1 VPESSLPPELLAL
14 SSAELV
20 ARLVAVLEIN
30 TRLRGVIEAQA
41 AELETI
47 KGQHA
52 ALMRRVEE
60 LERKAG
66 KDSSNS
72 GKPPSSDPVYTKKR
86 KSTDRSARDRGVRS
100 PGKQPGAGGSTM
112 KLVDNPDETVRCPPV
127 ECCGCGA
134 DLEPE
139 PVWAERRHQVTDIPP
154 APAPTV
160 IEYRAQAKQ
169 CSGCGT
175 TSVGELPAHIK
186 ARAGF
191 GPETHARAANLLAHH
206 VPIYRS
212 TILLA
217 QMAGIK
223 VSTGWMAS
231 VRGKAAALVASSGF
245 MEHVAALLKT
255 AAAVHVD
262 ETPARAAGGT
272 RYVHLACTRYLS
284 HLHTGTRSADDIDAG
299 GVLPGYTGIIVRDG
313 YAGYAHLTGAL
324 HAWCGV
330 HLLRDLKGLHDFE
343 PAQQVWARQM
353 ADLLIEAKD
362 AATTARAAG
371 RTALEATVLQR
382 LLTRYRELAATGLT
396 TNLYRRTAIATDAR
410 RLARRFRG
418 FEDMILRFAT
428 RPDLDIFSNNEAE
441 RTIRPTKVQMR
452 SSGGCW
458 RTLQGLT
465 EFALL
470 QSYLSTA
477 TKWGIDKLDALRALF
492 TGNTWMPPGLEP
504 A

>member
-1 VPESSLPPELLAL
+1 VPESSLSAELVAL
-14 SSAELV
+14 PSAELV
-20 ARLVAVLEIN
+20 ARLVAVSEVN

-47 KGQHA
+47 KGQQA
-52 ALMRRVEE
+52 ALIRRVEE

-66 KDSSNS
+66 RDSSNS
-72 GKPPSSDPVYTKKR
+72 GRPPSSDPVYTKKKGR
-86 KSTDRSARDRGVRS
+86 DRSARERGVRS

-127 ECCGCGA
+127 ECRGCGA
-134 DLEPE
+134 GLEHE
-139 PVWAERRHQVTDIPP
+139 PVWAERRHQVTDIQP
-154 APAPTV
+154 APAPAV

-169 CSGCGT
+169 CSGCGA
-175 TSVGELPAHIK
+175 TSVGELPAHVK

-191 GPETHARAANLLAHH
+191 GPETHAQAANLLAHH

-212 TILLA
+212 TVLLA

-223 VSTGWMAS
+223 VSTGWMAK
-231 VRGKAAALVASSGF
+231 VRGKVAALVASSGF

-262 ETPARAAGGT
+262 ETPARAAAGT
-272 RYVHLACTRYLS
+272 RYVHLACTRYLT

-313 YAGYAHLTGAL
+313 YAGYAHLTDAL

-330 HLLRDLKGLHDFE
+330 HLLRDLKGLYDFE
-343 PAQQVWARQM
+343 PAQQTWAKDM

-362 AATTARAAG
+362 AAATARAAG
-371 RTALEATVLQR
+371 RPALEATVLAR
-382 LLTRYRELAATGLT
+382 LLTRYRELAGTGLA
-396 TNLYRRTAIATDAR
+396 TNLYRRSATAEDAR

-441 RTIRPTKVQMR
+441 RAIRPTKVQMR

-458 RTLQGLT
+458 RTLQGLAD
-465 EFALL
+465 FALL

-492 TGNTWMPPGLEP
+492 TGHTWIPPGLEP